1 MIPSLRNVE
10 KHQVNLLRWRNLV
23 LMRGMSSLLTICRP
37 FHVLGSGGNSNHE
50 TSLQRIFLANYQA
63 SFLFHTSGMEQVN
76 KKAEYMEK
84 SREKSAELLESL
96 RKKRLEGLV
105 NPKPLLSHEE
115 RILKRIE
122 NIESI
127 KKLVIFYWVEV
138 KRKRELTPLHK
149 FTILECIVNYFNK
162 SVQMRDVF
170 LVQEM
175 QQNLFQMLVQ
185 DIRANLNAYDANQL
199 CTIAICMAKLCVKDP
214 MVYKDLERGILYY
227 KLGGYSTKQLS
238 ELSWAFAKYR
248 TRTNVDEIF
257 HALDREIFARQLS
270 DFTSEEMCLI
280 VWAFAEYGVPD
291 TGQFYKAIGNE
302 ILTRDLDQFQPWMV
316 ASFAFA
322 YSNVESLNAEVFK
335 VVEEQLFQREDLTPF
350 ATNDLV
356 MLVLAFSRVG
366 KLHPEL
372 FNMLETV
379 MVRRRDF
386 KEMVV
391 EEFLLEIYDRLKNS
405 EFHLAVLVKITE
417 RVLNPEVC
425 NSLFDILFRPRRS
438 WKEKVLHQ
446 YLFKAY

>member
-1 MIPSLRNVE
+1 
-10 KHQVNLLRWRNLV
+10 
-23 LMRGMSSLLTICRP
+23 
-37 FHVLGSGGNSNHE
+37 
-50 TSLQRIFLANYQA
+50 
-63 SFLFHTSGMEQVN
+63 ME
-76 KKAEYMEK
+76 E
-84 SREKSAELLESL
+84 SRKKSAQLLESL

-115 RILKRIE
+115 NILKRIE

-185 DIRANLNAYDANQL
+185 DIRANLNAFDANQL
-199 CTIAICMAKLCVKDP
+199 CTISICLAKLCVKDP

-227 KLGGYSTKQLS
+227 KFEGYSTKQLS
-238 ELSWAFAKYR
+238 ELSWAFAKYH

-257 HALDREIFARQLS
+257 HALDKEIFSRQLT

-280 VWAFAEYGVPD
+280 VWSFAEYGVPD
-291 TGQFYKAIGNE
+291 TGQFYKVIGNE

-316 ASFAFA
+316 ASFAIA

-372 FNMLETV
+372 LNMLETV
-379 MVRRRDF
+379 MVRRRDY

-391 EEFLLEIYDRLKNS
+391 EEFLQEMYDRLKNS
-405 EFHLAVLVKITE
+405 EFHLAVLVKIIE